1 MRAPPAAE
9 RGPPGD
15 GRGWASGTPGGCDA
29 AHEVTG
35 PKANRYLA
43 RPGPSAGPPMEDVL
57 IRVVEKVELKDPILV
72 EGLPGVGNVG
82 KLAADYL
89 KEKLGAKPLAT
100 IFSKFF
106 PPQVYV
112 NEEGIIRLVSNDL
125 SYRPA
130 QRAGERDLLILGGD
144 YQGITPEGQYEL
156 THRVLEFCAGLGVR
170 EVFTLAGF
178 AQGHVVEHPRVLGA
192 ATSPARVEAMKRFGV
207 VFSRDDPGGG
217 LIGAS
222 GLFLG
227 LGRTFDMEGV
237 CLMGETSGYFVDP
250 RSAEAVLKVLTQA
263 LGVHVDFTDL
273 ESKAREIDR
282 IAQKIHE
289 AEQKPSEMPREQA
302 REDLGYIG

>member
-1 MRAPPAAE
+1 M
-9 RGPPGD
+9 D
-15 GRGWASGTPGGCDA
+15 
-29 AHEVTG
+29 
-35 PKANRYLA
+35 
-43 RPGPSAGPPMEDVL
+43 DVL
-57 IRVVEKVELKDPILV
+57 IRILEKVELNDPVLV

-89 KEKLGAKPLAT
+89 RDQLKAKPLAT
-100 IFSKFF
+100 IYSKFF

-112 NEEGIIRLVSNDL
+112 SEEGLIRLVSNDL
-125 SYRPA
+125 TYARA
-130 QRAGERDLLILGGD
+130 RGAGQRDVLILGGD
-144 YQGITPEGQYEL
+144 YQGISPEGQYEL
-156 THRVLEFCAGLGVR
+156 THRVLDYCRSLGVR

-178 AQGHVVEHPRVLGA
+178 AQGHVVERPRVLGA
-192 ATSPARVEAMKRFGV
+192 ATSLARVEAMKQHGV
-207 VFSRDDPGGG
+207 VFSRNDPGGG

-250 RSAEAVLKVLTQA
+250 RSAEAVLKVLARA
-263 LGVHVDFTDL
+263 LGLEIDFSEL
-273 ESKAREIDR
+273 ESKAKEIDR

-289 AEQKPSEMPREQA
+289 VEQKPTESAPAQS